1 MNLQLL
7 YHLLGNEKT
16 LKLDKETIENLNFR
30 IENDFEFMYTIL
42 NPKLYGENNY
52 AFINDNIINNVGEV
66 NLLKV
71 VDSSLIGKKNNYKNI
86 NKALIL
92 IENIVRNGIEEK
104 NNYEIVKRQVPSR
117 EEFFDEL
124 TREVECNCKN
134 IMIATPKSELEKE
147 LKENKC
153 KIMMESAKNEM
164 QKNVISYPNEKTLLY
179 GISKA
184 AIQPLK
190 STYSIEEQAIITAV
204 NIGKCISKS
213 EVIRDFNGWTW
224 SIEGHE
230 IESTECNIIY
240 IFLSYLL
247 GYEFVDN
254 ITVEEIKNNV
264 SSEFFEELKR
274 VAVQFYMSYDK
285 TKNEEILKKLSDD
298 KKLFEKMK
306 HQSEYVIEIAE
317 NKRNLLTQ
325 IKRIDETLSN
335 QQLLKKE
342 YMEYNSKL
350 PDEKKVFSVSHY
362 EELVQKQRVG
372 ILNEIEK
379 LNRML
384 NPNEYVK
391 EKDRL
396 QYEIKFYEE
405 KTDISKLQKEFIKMF
420 EKKIENVT
428 DKREM
433 LDIIYELRYLNYV
446 PNCKMNLYELEEKAI
461 PKAIKCH
468 VIAPVYNNDS
478 LDYRLLRGIFTSQV
492 VSLENLYIKLSAEEN
507 RINVELFDTDM
518 LEKRY
523 NVILPEGSNIEIR
536 KSKRTRIFE
545 RL

>member
-1 MNLQLL
+1 MKRKFLSKDYKEELANIAETKNFSQESENL
-7 YHLLGNEKT
+7 LLGMCY
-16 LKLDKETIENLNFR
+16 R
-30 IENDFEFMYTIL
+30 ID
-42 NPKLYGENNY
+42 
-52 AFINDNIINNVGEV
+52 
-66 NLLKV
+66 
-71 VDSSLIGKKNNYKNI
+71 DSYD
-86 NKALIL
+86 
-92 IENIVRNGIEEK
+92 
-104 NNYEIVKRQVPSR
+104 NYEIVKREVPSR

-134 IMIATPKSELEKE
+134 IMIATPKSKLEKE

-224 SIEGHE
+224 SIAEHE

-240 IFLSYLL
+240 IFLTYLL

-285 TKNEEILKKLSDD
+285 SKNEEILKKLSDD

-461 PKAIKCH
+461 PKAIKYH
-468 VIAPVYNNDS
+468 VIAPVSNNDS

-492 VSLENLYIKLSAEEN
+492 MSLENLYIKLSAEEN
-507 RINVELFDTDM
+507 RINVELSDADM

>member
-1 MNLQLL
+1 MKRKFLSKDYKEELANIAETKNFSQESENL
-7 YHLLGNEKT
+7 LLGMCY
-16 LKLDKETIENLNFR
+16 R
-30 IENDFEFMYTIL
+30 ID
-42 NPKLYGENNY
+42 
-52 AFINDNIINNVGEV
+52 
-66 NLLKV
+66 
-71 VDSSLIGKKNNYKNI
+71 DSYD
-86 NKALIL
+86 
-92 IENIVRNGIEEK
+92 
-104 NNYEIVKRQVPSR
+104 NYEIVKREVPSR
-117 EEFFDEL
+117 EDFFDEL

-134 IMIATPKSELEKE
+134 IMIATPKSKLEKE

-224 SIEGHE
+224 SIAEHE

-240 IFLSYLL
+240 IFLTYLL

-285 TKNEEILKKLSDD
+285 SKNEEILKKLSDD

-461 PKAIKCH
+461 PKAIKYH
-468 VIAPVYNNDS
+468 VIAPVSNNDS

-492 VSLENLYIKLSAEEN
+492 MSLENLYIRLSAEEN
-507 RINVELFDTDM
+507 RINVELSDADM

>member
-1 MNLQLL
+1 MKRKFLSKDYKEELANIAETKNFSQESENL
-7 YHLLGNEKT
+7 LLGMCY
-16 LKLDKETIENLNFR
+16 R
-30 IENDFEFMYTIL
+30 ID
-42 NPKLYGENNY
+42 
-52 AFINDNIINNVGEV
+52 
-66 NLLKV
+66 
-71 VDSSLIGKKNNYKNI
+71 DSYD
-86 NKALIL
+86 
-92 IENIVRNGIEEK
+92 
-104 NNYEIVKRQVPSR
+104 NYEIVKRQVPSR

-298 KKLFEKMK
+298 KKIFEKMK

-468 VIAPVYNNDS
+468 VIAPVSNNDS

>member
-1 MNLQLL
+1 MKRKFLSKDYKEELANIAETKNFSQESENL
-7 YHLLGNEKT
+7 LLGMCY
-16 LKLDKETIENLNFR
+16 R
-30 IENDFEFMYTIL
+30 ID
-42 NPKLYGENNY
+42 
-52 AFINDNIINNVGEV
+52 
-66 NLLKV
+66 
-71 VDSSLIGKKNNYKNI
+71 DSYD
-86 NKALIL
+86 
-92 IENIVRNGIEEK
+92 
-104 NNYEIVKRQVPSR
+104 NYEIVKREVPSR
-117 EEFFDEL
+117 EDFFDEL

-134 IMIATPKSELEKE
+134 IMIATPKSKLEKE

-224 SIEGHE
+224 SIAEHE

-240 IFLSYLL
+240 IFLTYLL

-285 TKNEEILKKLSDD
+285 SKNEEILKKLSDD

-461 PKAIKCH
+461 PKAIKYH
-468 VIAPVYNNDS
+468 VIAPVSNNDS

-492 VSLENLYIKLSAEEN
+492 MSLENLYIKLSAEEN
-507 RINVELFDTDM
+507 RINVELSDADM

>member
-1 MNLQLL
+1 MKKEKALKRKFLSKDYKEELANSAETKNFSQESENL
-7 YHLLGNEKT
+7 LLGMCY
-16 LKLDKETIENLNFR
+16 R
-30 IENDFEFMYTIL
+30 ID
-42 NPKLYGENNY
+42 
-52 AFINDNIINNVGEV
+52 
-66 NLLKV
+66 
-71 VDSSLIGKKNNYKNI
+71 DSYD
-86 NKALIL
+86 
-92 IENIVRNGIEEK
+92 
-104 NNYEIVKRQVPSR
+104 NYEIVKRQVPSR

-325 IKRIDETLSN
+325 IKRID
-335 QQLLKKE
+335 
-342 YMEYNSKL
+342 
-350 PDEKKVFSVSHY
+350 
-362 EELVQKQRVG
+362 
-372 ILNEIEK
+372 
-379 LNRML
+379 
-384 NPNEYVK
+384 
-391 EKDRL
+391 
-396 QYEIKFYEE
+396 
-405 KTDISKLQKEFIKMF
+405 
-420 EKKIENVT
+420 
-428 DKREM
+428 
-433 LDIIYELRYLNYV
+433 
-446 PNCKMNLYELEEKAI
+446 
-461 PKAIKCH
+461 
-468 VIAPVYNNDS
+468 
-478 LDYRLLRGIFTSQV
+478 
-492 VSLENLYIKLSAEEN
+492 
-507 RINVELFDTDM
+507 
-518 LEKRY
+518 
-523 NVILPEGSNIEIR
+523 
-536 KSKRTRIFE
+536 
-545 RL
+545 

>member
-1 MNLQLL
+1 MKRKFLSKDYKEELANIAESKNFSQESENL
-7 YHLLGNEKT
+7 LLGMCY
-16 LKLDKETIENLNFR
+16 R
-30 IENDFEFMYTIL
+30 ID
-42 NPKLYGENNY
+42 
-52 AFINDNIINNVGEV
+52 
-66 NLLKV
+66 
-71 VDSSLIGKKNNYKNI
+71 DSYDNYKT
-86 NKALIL
+86 
-92 IENIVRNGIEEK
+92 
-104 NNYEIVKRQVPSR
+104 VKREVPSR
-117 EEFFDEL
+117 DEFFDEL
-124 TREVECNCKN
+124 TREVEYNCKN
-134 IMIATPKSELEKE
+134 IMIATPKSKLEKE

-153 KIMMESAKNEM
+153 KIMMESERNEE

-184 AIQPLK
+184 AIPSLK

-224 SIEGHE
+224 SIAEHE
-230 IESTECNIIY
+230 VESTECNIIY

-247 GYEFVDN
+247 GYDFVEN

-274 VAVQFYMSYDK
+274 VAIQFYMSYDK
-285 TKNEEILKKLSDD
+285 EKNEEILRKLSDD
-298 KKLFEKMK
+298 KKIFEKMK

-342 YMEYNSKL
+342 YIEYNSKL

-362 EELVQKQRVG
+362 EELIQKQRIG

-384 NPNEYVK
+384 NPNEFVK

-405 KTDISKLQKEFIKMF
+405 KTDISKLQKEFIKMYDQ
-420 EKKIENVT
+420 KIENAS
-428 DKREM
+428 DKKEI

-461 PKAIKCH
+461 PKAIKYH
-468 VIAPVYNNDS
+468 VIAPVSNNDT
-478 LDYRLLRGIFTSQV
+478 LDYRILRGIFTSQV
-492 VSLENLYIKLSAEEN
+492 ISLENLYVKLSAEEN
-507 RINVELFDTDM
+507 RINIELSDSDM
-518 LEKRY
+518 VEKRY

>member
-1 MNLQLL
+1 MKRKFLSKDYKEELANIAETKNFSQESENL
-7 YHLLGNEKT
+7 LLGMCY
-16 LKLDKETIENLNFR
+16 R
-30 IENDFEFMYTIL
+30 ID
-42 NPKLYGENNY
+42 
-52 AFINDNIINNVGEV
+52 
-66 NLLKV
+66 
-71 VDSSLIGKKNNYKNI
+71 DSYD
-86 NKALIL
+86 
-92 IENIVRNGIEEK
+92 
-104 NNYEIVKRQVPSR
+104 NYEIVKREVPSR

-134 IMIATPKSELEKE
+134 IMIATPKSKLEKE

-224 SIEGHE
+224 SIAEHE

-240 IFLSYLL
+240 IFLTYLL

-274 VAVQFYMSYDK
+274 VAVQLYMSYDK
-285 TKNEEILKKLSDD
+285 SKNEEILKKLSDD

-461 PKAIKCH
+461 PKAIKYH
-468 VIAPVYNNDS
+468 VIAPVSNNDS

-492 VSLENLYIKLSAEEN
+492 MSLENLYIRLSAEEN
-507 RINVELFDTDM
+507 RINVELSDADM

>member
-1 MNLQLL
+1 MKRKFLSKDYKEELANIAETKNFSQESENL
-7 YHLLGNEKT
+7 LLGMCY
-16 LKLDKETIENLNFR
+16 R
-30 IENDFEFMYTIL
+30 ID
-42 NPKLYGENNY
+42 
-52 AFINDNIINNVGEV
+52 
-66 NLLKV
+66 
-71 VDSSLIGKKNNYKNI
+71 DSYD
-86 NKALIL
+86 
-92 IENIVRNGIEEK
+92 
-104 NNYEIVKRQVPSR
+104 NYEIVKRQVPSR
-117 EEFFDEL
+117 EDFFDEL

-134 IMIATPKSELEKE
+134 IMIATPKSKLEKE

-224 SIEGHE
+224 SIAEHE

-240 IFLSYLL
+240 IFLTYLL

-285 TKNEEILKKLSDD
+285 SKNEEILKKLSDD

-461 PKAIKCH
+461 PKAIKYH
-468 VIAPVYNNDS
+468 VIAPVSNNDS

-492 VSLENLYIKLSAEEN
+492 MSLENLYIKLSAEEN
-507 RINVELFDTDM
+507 RINVELSDADM